1 MWWQVSAD
9 SLQIKKRL
17 AGLDLDYIH
26 YITDHSS
33 RPEAIDL
40 STVNRLIVDKKA
52 TIPFIVEGA
61 NLFLTQDAKLKLEKG
76 LAVVFKDASVS

>member
-1 MWWQVSAD
+1 MVAGKFRQ
-9 SLQIKKRL
+9 SLGPETSGET
-17 AGLDLDYIH
+17 GLIYIQH
-26 YITDHSS
+26 ITDLSS

-61 NLFLTQDAKLKLEKG
+61 NLFLTQDAKVKLEKG
-76 LAVVFKDASVS
+76 LSVVFKDASVS

>member
-1 MWWQVSAD
+1 MQNM
-9 SLQIKKRL
+9 
-17 AGLDLDYIH
+17 
-26 YITDHSS
+26 TDPPL

-40 STVNRLIVDKKA
+40 TTVNHLIVDKKA

-76 LAVVFKDASVS
+76 LSVVFKDASVSRERCGVMHELC